1 MMLSSIAI
9 IVGSLLLGAF
19 ITYLIMA
26 AENRSDRNDHR
37 AAYADAKV
45 RWQNAESV
53 ANKCS
58 QMKQEQHQLFMKH
71 GSVNC
76 SRCGKFSRYKDAY
89 IDREADA
96 FICPQCAAK
105 SLSRKDVQHV

>member
-9 IVGSLLLGAF
+9 AVGSLLLGAF
-19 ITYLIMA
+19 IAYLIMS

-37 AAYADAKV
+37 EASADAKV
-45 RWQNAESV
+45 HQSNAEDV

-58 QMKQEQHQLFMKH
+58 QMKQEQHRLFMKH

-76 SRCGKFSRYKDAY
+76 ARCGKFSRYAVAY
-89 IDREADA
+89 IDHEADA
-96 FICPQCAAK
+96 FLCKGCAAK
-105 SLSRKDVQHV
+105 SLSRKDVSHV

>member
-1 MMLSSIAI
+1 MILSSIAMC
-9 IVGSLLLGAF
+9 VASLLLGAF

-37 AAYADAKV
+37 EAYADVKV
-45 RWQNAESV
+45 RQSNAEDV

-58 QMKQEQHQLFMKH
+58 QMKQEQHRLFMKH

-96 FICPQCAAK
+96 FLCAKCAAK

>member
-9 IVGSLLLGAF
+9 AVGSLLLGAF
-19 ITYLIMA
+19 ITYLIMS
-26 AENRSDRNDHR
+26 AEIRSDRNDHR
-37 AAYADAKV
+37 AAYADVKV

-58 QMKQEQHQLFMKH
+58 QMKQEQHRLFMKH

-76 SRCGKFSRYKDAY
+76 SRCGKFSRYADSY
-89 IDREADA
+89 IDRGSDS
-96 FICPQCAAK
+96 FLCAKCAIK
-105 SLSRKDVQHV
+105 SLDKGVQHV